1 MTMFCSRRSIGLL
14 NDISQALSKNLSLRC
29 QRVQCLRIGNA
40 EIPNDK
46 RLKFALQRIHGIGR
60 QRAHQILTDLSI
72 ENKLAKDLT
81 GVEIHSLRDE
91 VSKYMT
97 GEELKRCVRS
107 DIQKLVDSR
116 CYRGFNHVCNLPCR
130 GQRTST
136 NARTRKDQKNRE
148 RSNWDA
154 HQSLAETM
162 QKLQERS

>member
-1 MTMFCSRRSIGLL
+1 MLSHNSLL
-14 NDISQALSKNLSLRC
+14 QLRC

-91 VSKYMT
+91 ISKYMT
-97 GEELKRCVRS
+97 GEELVLS
-107 DIQKLVDSR
+107 LTLFP
-116 CYRGFNHVCNLPCR
+116 Y
-130 GQRTST
+130 ST
-136 NARTRKDQKNRE
+136 MHCFHM
-148 RSNWDA
+148 SSS
-154 HQSLAETM
+154 H
-162 QKLQERS
+162 